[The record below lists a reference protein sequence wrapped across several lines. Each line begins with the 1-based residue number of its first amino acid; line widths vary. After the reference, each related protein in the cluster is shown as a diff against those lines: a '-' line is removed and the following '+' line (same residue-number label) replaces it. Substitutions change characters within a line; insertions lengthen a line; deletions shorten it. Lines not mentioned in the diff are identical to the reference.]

1 MQFHGLFE
9 CQSATLSLCQSA
21 RFAVCRYHTFYLRF
35 FASSLLRMK
44 ASCSKAE
51 RARHLRLRPSFSRQ
65 AKTRIFV

>member
-35 FASSLLRMK
+35 FASSHEGIM
-44 ASCSKAE
+44 
-51 RARHLRLRPSFSRQ
+51 Q
-65 AKTRIFV
+65 